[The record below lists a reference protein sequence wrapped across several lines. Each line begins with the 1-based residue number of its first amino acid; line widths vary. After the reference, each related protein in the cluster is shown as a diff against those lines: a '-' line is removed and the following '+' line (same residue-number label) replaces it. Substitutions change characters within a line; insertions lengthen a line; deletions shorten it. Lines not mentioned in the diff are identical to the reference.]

1 MIFPHLQP
9 VPLFCLLSHSLV
21 TYGETVDRSHT
32 LIVGPI
38 TSLYTIYRYY
48 TLTFIFGYAIP
59 AANRANIYNTFPQLK
74 TYIIICIV
82 LSVLNTCFSL
92 YTRKTLVEFKSNAP
106 GMIIALYIYTDL
118 INVYAEIGAY
128 SIVQE
133 PITIDDTLP
142 VVVFSVV
149 GAVVII
155 LNWIYFKKRS
165 VLFSE

>member
-1 MIFPHLQP
+1 
-9 VPLFCLLSHSLV
+9 
-21 TYGETVDRSHT
+21 
-32 LIVGPI
+32 
-38 TSLYTIYRYY
+38 
-48 TLTFIFGYAIP
+48 
-59 AANRANIYNTFPQLK
+59 
-74 TYIIICIV
+74 
-82 LSVLNTCFSL
+82 
-92 YTRKTLVEFKSNAP
+92 
-106 GMIIALYIYTDL
+106 MIIALYIYTYL
-118 INVYAEIGAY
+118 INIYAEIGAY